1 MAQSSS
7 RLLVVLGNQLF
18 PTEHIE
24 ALQPDAIF
32 MAEDMG
38 LCTYVRHHQQ
48 KIVLFLSAMRS
59 YRDTLEAAGY
69 AVHYVELD
77 PASTARY
84 EDQLAKT
91 IDALDA
97 EVLVHFEIEDKA
109 METRIHDFAANQG
122 IEREEIRS
130 PMFMTSRAEFSEYAA
145 SGKTLRMAEFYKR
158 SRRREALLLDDAGEP
173 EGGRWSF
180 DEDNRKKLPKNIE
193 PPLVEAPERTPHVDR
208 VIELVA
214 GHFDSH
220 PGTADD
226 FWWPT
231 TRDQALE
238 WLEAFV
244 VERLE
249 LFGPYEDAM
258 TTRSTTVFHSAITP
272 VLNLGLVTP
281 REIVE
286 RVEREYRKRGLPLQ
300 SIEGFIRQVIGWR
313 EFIRGVYREHSE
325 TMDQSNFFGHERR
338 LTSAWYDGTTGIV
351 PLDDTIRTALKLGW
365 THHIPRLMVAANL
378 MTLAEIH
385 PADAHRWFMEMYV
398 DSSEWVMG
406 PNVYGMGLFSD
417 GGIFATKPY
426 ICGSNYL
433 KKMSDYGTGD
443 WCDVVDGLYWR
454 FIDRHRDFFAG
465 NPRLALMPRALDRQK
480 PERLE
485 QIFGAAEDF
494 LDTYTTTSG

>member
-1 MAQSSS
+1 MAQTVS

-18 PTEHIE
+18 PLEHVE
-24 ALQPDAIF
+24 AVKPDAIF

-48 KIVLFLSAMRS
+48 KIVLFLAAMRS
-59 YRDTLEAAGY
+59 YRDALEDAGY
-69 AVHYVELD
+69 DVHYVELEPD
-77 PASTARY
+77 SPAPY
-84 EDQLAKT
+84 EERLAHA
-91 IDALDA
+91 IDALGA

-109 METRIHDFAANQG
+109 MEDRIVDFAASRDMA
-122 IEREEIRS
+122 REEIVS
-130 PMFMTSRAEFSEYAA
+130 PMFLTSRPEFAGFAA
-145 SGKTLRMAEFYKR
+145 SGRTLRMADFYKR
-158 SRRREALLLDDAGEP
+158 ARRRESLLLDDHGEP

-180 DEDNRKKLPKNIE
+180 DEDNRKKLPRNVEPPRIE
-193 PPLVEAPERTPHVDR
+193 PPGRAPHVD
-208 VIELVA
+208 VVVELVA
-214 GHFDSH
+214 GHFDAH
-220 PGTADD
+220 PGDAKD

-231 TRDQALE
+231 TRSQALD
-238 WLEAFV
+238 WLDAFV
-244 VERLE
+244 RERLE

-258 TTRSTTVFHSAITP
+258 TTRSSTVFHSAITP

-281 REIVE
+281 REVVE
-286 RVEREYRKRGLPLQ
+286 RVIAEYRNRKLPLQ
-300 SIEGFIRQVIGWR
+300 SIEGFVRQVIGWR

-325 TMDQSNFFGHERR
+325 AMDESNFFGHERR
-338 LTSAWYDGTTGIV
+338 LTAAWYEGTTGIV
-351 PLDDTIRTALKLGW
+351 PLDDTIRTAQKLGW

-385 PADAHRWFMEMYV
+385 PREAHRWFMEMYV

-433 KKMSDYGTGD
+433 KKMSDYGSGD

-480 PERLE
+480 PARLE
-485 QIFGAAEDF
+485 TIFSAADEF
-494 LDTYTTTSG
+494 LDRHTTMEA

>member
-1 MAQSSS
+1 MAQTPS

-18 PTEHIE
+18 PLEHVESIK
-24 ALQPDAIF
+24 PDAIF

-48 KIVLFLSAMRS
+48 KIVLFLAAMRS
-59 YRDTLEAAGY
+59 YRDALEAAGHD
-69 AVHYVELD
+69 VHYVELD
-77 PASTARY
+77 PESSSSY
-84 EDQLAKT
+84 EDRLASA
-91 IDALDA
+91 IDILGADA
-97 EVLVHFEIEDKA
+97 LVHFEIEDKA
-109 METRIHDFAANQG
+109 MEERIIKFATSRG
-122 IEREEIRS
+122 LEREAIPS
-130 PMFMTSRAEFSEYAA
+130 PMFMTSRQEFADFAGSR
-145 SGKTLRMAEFYKR
+145 KQLRMANFYKEV
-158 SRRREALLLDDAGEP
+158 RRREALLLDDDGEP

-180 DEDNRKKLPKNIE
+180 DEDNRKKLPGNVE
-193 PPLVEAPERTPHVDR
+193 PPNVDAPARTPHVDAVVEVVTR
-208 VIELVA
+208 
-214 GHFDSH
+214 HFGDH
-220 PGTADD
+220 PGNAED

-231 TRDQALE
+231 TREQALD
-238 WLEAFV
+238 WLDTFV
-244 VERLE
+244 TERLE

-258 TTRSTTVFHSAITP
+258 TKRSSTVFHSAITP

-281 REIVE
+281 REVIE
-286 RVEREYRKRGLPLQ
+286 RVIAEYRSRGLPLQ
-300 SIEGFIRQVIGWR
+300 SVEGFVRQVIGWR

-325 TMDQSNFFGHERR
+325 TMDQGNFFGHERR

-351 PLDDTIRTALKLGW
+351 PLDDTIRTAQKLGW
-365 THHIPRLMVAANL
+365 THHIPRLMVVGNL

-385 PADAHRWFMEMYV
+385 PREAHRWFMEMYV

-433 KKMSDYGTGD
+433 KKMSDYGAGD
-443 WCDVVDGLYWR
+443 WCDIVDGLYWR

-480 PERLE
+480 PDRLDT
-485 QIFGAAEDF
+485 IFRAAEEF
-494 LDTYTTTSG
+494 LGAHTTR